1 MMNTTD
7 NEFRRFAL
15 QEPLENRAYSP
26 TAKRGLKSVRVFEA
40 GTVIDV
46 LVREIDTGYETFA
59 AEAYSIS
66 GKASPPELAADLRK
80 RDPGAKP

>member
-1 MMNTTD
+1 MNTTD

-40 GTVIDV
+40 GTAIDV
-46 LVREIDTGYETFA
+46 LTREIDTGYETFTT
-59 AEAYSIS
+59 ECYSIG
-66 GKASPPELAADLRK
+66 GKAAPPELIADLRA
-80 RDPGAKP
+80 RDPGANP

>member
-1 MMNTTD
+1 MNTTD

-26 TAKRGLKSVRVFEA
+26 TAKRGLKSVRVFEV
-40 GTVIDV
+40 GTVVTV
-46 LVREIDTGYETFA
+46 LVREIDTGYEAFL
-59 AEAYSIS
+59 AEAYAID
-66 GKASPPELAADLRK
+66 GRAAPLELAADLRK